1 LTLKGKINSVRRHP
15 SILKD
20 VIQGKNSEEIRAKV
34 KSLDEVRAERLREKE
49 ALKYISYLKKNLPYY
64 IKNPNDKLGLNKLC
78 CIEDWENR
86 EIREVLSEFS
96 ELQKTSSSSELF
108 RKDWQLGLSIS
119 RIGQQFIH
127 RKDWEWAMS
136 VVAMCRLGKLNKNNT
151 AIGVGCGKEVILFYL
166 ANKLNHIYATDLY
179 TGDEDWKSFAPADFP
194 DNPKKYA
201 PFPYKEEALTVLR
214 MDGTKKLQFASDSFD
229 IAFSFSSI
237 EHFGGE
243 NHSGALR
250 SLREIERVLKQGGI
264 ATITTEYIIN
274 DKKHPDLTNQFF
286 DRQTIYSDLIDKLDH
301 LQLVEE
307 PLDLRITTNT
317 LDTVM
322 DVQDAFN
329 WDTNKFD
336 DEYKK
341 THPYILLRL
350 RDILVTSVMLVF
362 QKQ

>member
-1 LTLKGKINSVRRHP
+1 LTVKAKIYCIRRHP
-15 SILKD
+15 SIIKD
-20 VIQGKNSEEIRAKV
+20 LVIEGKWKDIENISAM
-34 KSLDEVRAERLREKE
+34 LDEKE
-49 ALKYISYLKKNLPYY
+49 ALKFISDLKQSSHYN
-64 IKNPNDKLGLNKLC
+64 INPKDEVKLNKLC
-78 CIEDWENR
+78 YVEDWENI
-86 EIREVLSEFS
+86 EIRDTLSEINK
-96 ELQKTSSSSELF
+96 LHPK
-108 RKDWQLGLSIS
+108 G
-119 RIGQQFIH
+119 FIH
-127 RKDWEWAMS
+127 RKDWEWALGLI
-136 VVAMCRLGKLNKNNT
+136 AMRRFGKLDTNSI
-151 AIGVGCGKEVILFYL
+151 AIGIGSGTEPIPFYL
-166 ANKLNHIYATDLY
+166 ANKIEHVYATDLY
-179 TGDEDWKSFAPADFP
+179 ETDEKWKRAAPSDFP

-214 MDGTKKLQFASDSFD
+214 MDGTNLEFPSESFD

-250 SLREIERVLKQGGI
+250 SLREIERVLKPGGI

-286 DRQTIYSDLIDKLDH
+286 NRQTIYSDLIDKLDH
-301 LQLVEE
+301 LQLVEG

-362 QKQ
+362 KKQ